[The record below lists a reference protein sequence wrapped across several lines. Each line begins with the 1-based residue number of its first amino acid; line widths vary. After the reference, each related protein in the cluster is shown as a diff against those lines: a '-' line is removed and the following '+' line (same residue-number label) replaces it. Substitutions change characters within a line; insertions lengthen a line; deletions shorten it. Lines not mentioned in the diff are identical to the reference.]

1 MSFHSPIVN
10 QQGAEME
17 QIMLAQHRDG
27 SLNHQT
33 TTAMYRLRHNVFHD
47 RLGWDVVSDNG
58 MEHDEFDE
66 LDPVYVLA
74 KRDLEIRGCSRLLP
88 TTGSYML
95 KDIFPQL
102 LHGEAAPQR
111 HDVWELSRFAAATDA
126 TEETGFGLS
135 KLPVEMIRLAVRFAK
150 ENGIRRYVA
159 VTSVAVERMFKK
171 LGVSVTRFGAPIK
184 IGRVLTVACTLEID
198 EITEFALF
206 GTLPEHAHREAV

>member
-33 TTAMYRLRHNVFHD
+33 TTAMYRLRHDVFHD

-66 LDPVYVLA
+66 LDPVYLLA
-74 KRDLEIRGCSRLLP
+74 KKDLEVRGCWRLLP
-88 TTGSYML
+88 TTGPYML
-95 KDIFPQL
+95 KDVFPQL

-111 HDVWELSRFAAATDA
+111 HDVWELSRFAVATDA
-126 TEETGFGLS
+126 AEEAGFGLS
-135 KLPVEMIRLAVRFAK
+135 KLPIEMLRLAVRFAK
-150 ENGIRRYVA
+150 ENGIRRYVS
-159 VTSVAVERMFKK
+159 VTSVAVERLFKK
-171 LGVSVTRFGAPIK
+171 LGVSATRLGAPIK